1 MESTSVVQN
10 ASPGSICEIHNLYR
24 TKRDQDGN
32 TSWTKEFPE
41 DLIQPAE
48 GAESSAYALVVK
60 NTKCYDGHKRLQ
72 IHSIHVQSELLK
84 KFLIPVLAKYPGI
97 TMLLD
102 RVEFKKPF
110 KPFVHR
116 WKEFVSAREAEQDP
130 STKQHVDLLYGALK
144 AELEDTIARKSDLL
158 ANGVVTHDLLW
169 ALFQPG
175 DTVFTGVVDA
185 RPRAFTCGSGDID
198 SKGIFRLNGS
208 YVEFDG
214 SISLPPKYHKDKA
227 AIQEQLIARGKLWES
242 FKGYHY
248 RQYDGAGKGSFL
260 GRQIKFN
267 VKGRIVIDTD
277 AYCTF
282 NPDEDIY
289 LSSAISNK
297 LFNDERLIATPVLR
311 GYALKEKKWLEFFV
325 DNVSGITWNT
335 RAFES
340 LVLPERQHHLK
351 KLILAVAKSS
361 SKKLDDFDDVFQ
373 GKGRGVIML
382 LSGPPGVGKTL
393 TAEGVA
399 EVMKVP
405 LYVLSAGDLG
415 TNPSQVEESLKDILT
430 IVPRWGAV
438 LLLDEADVFMEAR
451 NSADLARNEL
461 VSIFLRVLEYYE
473 GILFLTS
480 NRAKNMDP
488 AFESQIHVSIRYPE
502 LDATSRK
509 QIWTQFI
516 GDSNLRNV
524 CEDEL
529 AELAELELN
538 GRQIKNILRT
548 AHLLAQE
555 QNTGIS
561 YEDIKAVLDLRSI

>member
-1 MESTSVVQN
+1 MQSTSIGKIIPSRILREFGLSTPIVQN

-24 TKRDQDGN
+24 TNRDRDGN
-32 TSWTKEFPE
+32 TSWTTELPE

-60 NTKCYDGHKRLQ
+60 NTKCYDGRKSLQ
-72 IHSIHVQSELLK
+72 IHSIRVQSEPLK
-84 KFLIPVLAKYPGI
+84 KFLTPVLAKYPGI

-102 RVEFKKPF
+102 RVEFKQPF

-116 WKEFVSAREAEQDP
+116 WKEFVTAREAEQDP

-144 AELEDTIARKSDLL
+144 TELEDTIARKSDLM

-175 DTVFTGVVDA
+175 DTIFTGVVDG
-185 RPRAFTCGSGDID
+185 RPRAFICGSGDID
-198 SKGIFRLNGS
+198 SKGNFELKGS
-208 YVEFDG
+208 YVDFDG
-214 SISLPPKYHKDKA
+214 AHFGLARHDFRLPHFEGTCPITDLSVFPLEYHKDKA
-227 AIQEQLIARGKLWES
+227 AIRELLIDRGKLWES

-248 RQYDGAGKGSFL
+248 RQYDGAGKGYFF

-267 VKGRIVIDTD
+267 IKGRIVIDTD
-277 AYCTF
+277 AFNTF
-282 NPDEDIY
+282 NPDEEIY
-289 LSSAISNK
+289 LHSTTSNE
-297 LFNDERLIATPVLR
+297 LSDAERLIATPVLR

-325 DNVSGITWNT
+325 GNVSDITWNS

-361 SKKLDDFDDVFQ
+361 SKKLDDFDDVVQ

-415 TNPSQVEESLKDILT
+415 TNPSDVEDRLKDILK

-451 NSADLARNEL
+451 NSTDLARNEL

-473 GILFLTS
+473 VRIAISLFLYSMIS
-480 NRAKNMDP
+480 NR
-488 AFESQIHVSIRYPE
+488 H
-502 LDATSRK
+502 
-509 QIWTQFI
+509 
-516 GDSNLRNV
+516 
-524 CEDEL
+524 
-529 AELAELELN
+529 
-538 GRQIKNILRT
+538 
-548 AHLLAQE
+548 
-555 QNTGIS
+555 
-561 YEDIKAVLDLRSI
+561 